1 MADLQRAKALA
12 ESVSWTEVGEIMGAH
27 PSTIMTL
34 LRRQGMKPDISKRP
48 PPEPKHAALIRKAV
62 AIRNTDHKSWGIIAD
77 EIGWPLGLI
86 RSRHRRTSL
95 RSSCARYC
103 ETFGLTLWQGQPKQ
117 RFHKHDPKE

>member
-12 ESVSWTEVGEIMGAH
+12 ESVTWTEVGEIMGAH

-34 LRRQGMKPDISKRP
+34 LRRQGMKPDITKRP
-48 PPEPKHAALIRKAV
+48 PPEPKHADLLRKAI
-62 AIRNTDHKSWGIIAD
+62 AIRNTEHKSWGIIAE
-77 EIGWPLGLI
+77 EIDWPLGAS

-103 ETFGLTLWQGQPKQ
+103 ETFGLRLWEGQPEK
-117 RFHKHDPKE
+117 RYFKHDPKD